1 MNSTKRAIQTT
12 FIDLYRKKSYDQMN
26 VKELC
31 VQTPVART
39 TFYEYYDNLG
49 TLKAEIEDELIG
61 GILKIAKA
69 TAGGSFVEM
78 NLNVFF
84 AQTLDYIKSHWEE
97 NYAFL
102 VAQPNLAYI
111 AKWKDAIKY
120 HFRLRFPEKDAVPNH
135 GLIMEVIA
143 SAVIG
148 AYTYWMEHPD
158 EVDTQKLAEL
168 FCVQARTL
176 FENVSFH
183 LSAVSC
189 MMESNQRQGEMYDGR
204 DQNSCVPHR
213 RGMRSTGSALW
224 RRALQHD
231 QGIRR
236 VCKEIGTVVAA
247 CVSLSY

>member
-1 MNSTKRAIQTT
+1 MNTTKQAIHAA
-12 FIDLYRKKSYDQMN
+12 FITIYRRKSFDKMS

-31 VQTPVART
+31 IQTPVART

-61 GILKIAKA
+61 GILKIAKETTEGDFA
-69 TAGGSFVEM
+69 EM

-84 AQTLDYIKSHWEE
+84 SRTLDYIKSHWDE

-120 HFRLRFPEKDAVPNH
+120 HFRLRFPEKATVPNH
-135 GLIMEVIA
+135 GLIIEVIA

-158 EVDTQKLAEL
+158 EVDTQKLADIS
-168 FCVQARTL
+168 VQM
-176 FENVSFH
+176 
-183 LSAVSC
+183 LSAT
-189 MMESNQRQGEMYDGR
+189 EQ
-204 DQNSCVPHR
+204 
-213 RGMRSTGSALW
+213 
-224 RRALQHD
+224 
-231 QGIRR
+231 I
-236 VCKEIGTVVAA
+236 I
-247 CVSLSY
+247 

>member
-1 MNSTKRAIQTT
+1 
-12 FIDLYRKKSYDQMN
+12 MN

-120 HFRLRFPEKDAVPNH
+120 HFRPPVPRERCCAKPRAYH
-135 GLIMEVIA
+135 GSHRLGSYWCVYLLDGA
-143 SAVIG
+143 S
-148 AYTYWMEHPD
+148 
-158 EVDTQKLAEL
+158 
-168 FCVQARTL
+168 
-176 FENVSFH
+176 
-183 LSAVSC
+183 
-189 MMESNQRQGEMYDGR
+189 
-204 DQNSCVPHR
+204 
-213 RGMRSTGSALW
+213 
-224 RRALQHD
+224 
-231 QGIRR
+231 
-236 VCKEIGTVVAA
+236 
-247 CVSLSY
+247 

>member
-1 MNSTKRAIQTT
+1 MK
-12 FIDLYRKKSYDQMN
+12 
-26 VKELC
+26 
-31 VQTPVART
+31 
-39 TFYEYYDNLG
+39 
-49 TLKAEIEDELIG
+49 
-61 GILKIAKA
+61 
-69 TAGGSFVEM
+69 M

-158 EVDTQKLAEL
+158 EVDTQKLADIS
-168 FCVQARTL
+168 VQM
-176 FENVSFH
+176 
-183 LSAVSC
+183 LSSV
-189 MMESNQRQGEMYDGR
+189 EQ
-204 DQNSCVPHR
+204 
-213 RGMRSTGSALW
+213 
-224 RRALQHD
+224 
-231 QGIRR
+231 I
-236 VCKEIGTVVAA
+236 I
-247 CVSLSY
+247 

>member
-1 MNSTKRAIQTT
+1 
-12 FIDLYRKKSYDQMN
+12 MN

-84 AQTLDYIKSHWEE
+84 AQTLDYIKFHWEE

-158 EVDTQKLAEL
+158 EVDTQKLADIS
-168 FCVQARTL
+168 VQM
-176 FENVSFH
+176 
-183 LSAVSC
+183 LSSV
-189 MMESNQRQGEMYDGR
+189 EQ
-204 DQNSCVPHR
+204 
-213 RGMRSTGSALW
+213 
-224 RRALQHD
+224 
-231 QGIRR
+231 I
-236 VCKEIGTVVAA
+236 I
-247 CVSLSY
+247 

>member
-1 MNSTKRAIQTT
+1 MLRS
-12 FIDLYRKKSYDQMN
+12 
-26 VKELC
+26 C

-120 HFRLRFPEKDAVPNH
+120 HFRLRFPEKDAVPNR

-148 AYTYWMEHPD
+148 AYTYVLVGDYYVPD
-158 EVDTQKLAEL
+158 LKL
-168 FCVQARTL
+168 
-176 FENVSFH
+176 
-183 LSAVSC
+183 
-189 MMESNQRQGEMYDGR
+189 
-204 DQNSCVPHR
+204 P
-213 RGMRSTGSALW
+213 
-224 RRALQHD
+224 
-231 QGIRR
+231 
-236 VCKEIGTVVAA
+236 
-247 CVSLSY
+247 

>member
-1 MNSTKRAIQTT
+1 MVQCHIAQS
-12 FIDLYRKKSYDQMN
+12 
-26 VKELC
+26 VKFV
-31 VQTPVART
+31 VQCRQYGSALMGDGIVCRH
-39 TFYEYYDNLG
+39 FF

-148 AYTYWMEHPD
+148 AYTYVLVGDYYVPD
-158 EVDTQKLAEL
+158 LKLPEERRPIGHWGRLHQSYPPLCGHFAL
-168 FCVQARTL
+168 RQAASR
-176 FENVSFH
+176 
-183 LSAVSC
+183 
-189 MMESNQRQGEMYDGR
+189 QRPY
-204 DQNSCVPHR
+204 NSD
-213 RGMRSTGSALW
+213 SS
-224 RRALQHD
+224 
-231 QGIRR
+231 
-236 VCKEIGTVVAA
+236 
-247 CVSLSY
+247 

>member
-111 AKWKDAIKY
+111 AKWKHAFLYD
-120 HFRLRFPEKDAVPNH
+120 FRLRFPEKDAVPNH

-158 EVDTQKLAEL
+158 EVDTQKLADIS
-168 FCVQARTL
+168 VQM
-176 FENVSFH
+176 
-183 LSAVSC
+183 LSSV
-189 MMESNQRQGEMYDGR
+189 EQ
-204 DQNSCVPHR
+204 
-213 RGMRSTGSALW
+213 
-224 RRALQHD
+224 
-231 QGIRR
+231 I
-236 VCKEIGTVVAA
+236 I
-247 CVSLSY
+247 

>member
-1 MNSTKRAIQTT
+1 MVQCHIAQSVKFVVQCRQYGSALMGDGIVCRH
-12 FIDLYRKKSYDQMN
+12 FF
-26 VKELC
+26 KELC

-120 HFRLRFPEKDAVPNH
+120 HFRLRSPEKDAVPNH

-158 EVDTQKLAEL
+158 EVDTQKLADIS
-168 FCVQARTL
+168 VQM
-176 FENVSFH
+176 
-183 LSAVSC
+183 LSSV
-189 MMESNQRQGEMYDGR
+189 EQ
-204 DQNSCVPHR
+204 
-213 RGMRSTGSALW
+213 
-224 RRALQHD
+224 
-231 QGIRR
+231 I
-236 VCKEIGTVVAA
+236 I
-247 CVSLSY
+247 